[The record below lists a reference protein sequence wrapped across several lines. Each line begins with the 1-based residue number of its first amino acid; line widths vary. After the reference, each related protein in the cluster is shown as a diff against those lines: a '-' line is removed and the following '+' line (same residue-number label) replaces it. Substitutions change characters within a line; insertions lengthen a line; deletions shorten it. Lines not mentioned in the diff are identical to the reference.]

1 MAVKIA
7 PISGFPEF
15 MPAEQIVVNKW
26 LDTIRRTY
34 EAFGFAPLE
43 TAAVERVEYLLAKGI
58 EAKEVYGLRRLAAA
72 EDDGAKDLALRF
84 DLTVP
89 LARFVAQHHGALRFP
104 FRRYQM
110 QPVWRG
116 ERAQAGRY
124 RQFVQCDIDVIG
136 DGELSLEHDAEIPA
150 VIFMLFRRLGIG
162 KFTIRINNRRILSGL
177 FESVGLAG
185 DGPIRAAMN
194 AVDELD
200 RIGPGRVVEKLLAVG
215 LDKEKA
221 ERILAFFDIKGDN
234 DAVLARLKAMA
245 ANATFEAGVA
255 ELERVVGAA
264 AAHVPRRFED
274 GELVSVEDERAL
286 FPAHFQVDLGIA
298 RGLDYYTGTVYET
311 RLDAAPKIGSIC
323 SGGRYENLVGNFV
336 DRKFPGVGIS
346 IGLTRL
352 MARLFESGLVKAGGT
367 AVAPVLVTVQDPSC
381 LDRYKEIAARL
392 RLAGIRTELFLEAK
406 RLDKQIQYAD
416 RKGFPLV
423 VVANREEL
431 ERDTVV
437 LKNMRA
443 RQEQR
448 VGIAQLPPLV
458 RSMTPPEFD

>member
-1 MAVKIA
+1 MGEDIL
-7 PISGFPEF
+7 P
-15 MPAEQIVVNKW
+15 Q
-26 LDTIRRTY
+26 
-34 EAFGFAPLE
+34 PLP
-43 TAAVERVEYLLAKGI
+43 RLLGQGRI
-58 EAKEVYGLRRLAAA
+58 KELCRSN
-72 EDDGAKDLALRF
+72 
-84 DLTVP
+84 
-89 LARFVAQHHGALRFP
+89 
-104 FRRYQM
+104 
-110 QPVWRG
+110 
-116 ERAQAGRY
+116 
-124 RQFVQCDIDVIG
+124 DVIALQVSG
-136 DGELSLEHDAEIPA
+136 DL
-150 VIFMLFRRLGIG
+150 
-162 KFTIRINNRRILSGL
+162 N
-177 FESVGLAG
+177 
-185 DGPIRAAMN
+185 
-194 AVDELD
+194 
-200 RIGPGRVVEKLLAVG
+200 
-215 LDKEKA
+215 A
-221 ERILAFFDIKGDN
+221 ERGRH
-234 DAVLARLKAMA
+234 RLPLLTEAEKKRRDHPDR
-245 ANATFEAGVA
+245 EAGVA